1 MLLKVFLLSCIL
13 IYSPHHVRAQAS
25 AGHDRF
31 RDLIYEAYVLNRM
44 PVWESTLQ
52 AMEASYGRQ
61 PHPELLYD
69 ILLAQYGLIG
79 YLLGTGERD
88 RGARLLSKANDRL
101 EELSAIPGYETT
113 ALVFE
118 SSFTAY
124 RIALRPIRAVQL
136 GPRVYRLLDH
146 AADQNGDYPRVWI
159 EKGNS
164 AFFTPAIFGGNKEN
178 AIDYYQ
184 QAIAIFEEHTPRNH
198 RWLYLSTLVSL
209 ANAYQHTG
217 NTGLAVQTLEKALE
231 YEPRFTWVKEEML
244 PRMREATSEDS

>member
-1 MLLKVFLLSCIL
+1 MFLKVFLLSLIL

-25 AGHDRF
+25 ASHDRF

-52 AMEASYGRQ
+52 AMEASYERQ

-88 RGARLLSKANDRL
+88 RGARLLGKANDRL
-101 EELSAIPGYETT
+101 KELSEMPGYETT

-124 RIALRPIRAVQL
+124 RIALRPLRAVQL
-136 GPRVYRLLDH
+136 GPRIYRLLDH

-164 AFFTPAIFGGNKEN
+164 AFFTPAVFGGRKEN
-178 AIDYYQ
+178 AIAYYQ
-184 QAIAIFEEHTPRNH
+184 KAVAIFEQHTPRNH

-209 ANAYQHTG
+209 AGAYEQTG
-217 NTGLAVQTLEKALE
+217 QTDRAIETLEKALE
-231 YEPRFTWVKEEML
+231 YEPRFTWVKNEML
-244 PRMREATSEDS
+244 PRMREATPEDS